1 MNINKK
7 NIICN
12 LFSDFIL
19 SKIGL
24 DSNTRIQV
32 TDCNNFYVINGETNS
47 NIILN
52 MNDLIDEFNIQFADV
67 VGDDR
72 ILRTIDLINYSTK
85 LIPISKLKYFFYN
98 SDNCLYPKEDI
109 EPQVEPYIYTS
120 TFPHGHSFAMG
131 RSLLYK
137 MKNIA
142 YNVFN
147 LGYIKWLDME
157 INLNNSE
164 DDIINIKHNLSPI
177 KYDFIKSAILDVFDV
192 ESNYININKY
202 DIFKES
208 IRYQKESPKISKI
221 NKDFIVL

>member
-7 NIICN
+7 TIICN

-164 DDIINIKHNLSPI
+164 DDIINIKHNLYPI

>member
-7 NIICN
+7 TIICN

-52 MNDLIDEFNIQFADV
+52 MNDLIDEFNIQFAYF

-85 LIPISKLKYFFYN
+85 LTPVSRLKHTFYN
-98 SDNCLYPKEDI
+98 SDNCLYQKEDI
-109 EPQVEPYIYTS
+109 EPPVESYIYTS
-120 TFPHGHSFAMG
+120 TFPHGHSFTMG

-164 DDIINIKHNLSPI
+164 DNIINIKHNLSPI

-192 ESNYININKY
+192 ENNYININKY

-208 IRYQKESPKISKI
+208 IRYKKERPKISI
-221 NKDFIVL
+221 LDKDFIVL

>member
-7 NIICN
+7 TIICN

-221 NKDFIVL
+221 HKDFIVL